1 MKRLPLCRAGDLGA
15 DQPPPRRWL
24 VESLWAERAVG
35 ILGGEPKCG
44 KSLLALDLAVSVA
57 SGTPCL
63 RRFPVDKRGR
73 VLLYAAEDSL
83 PIVRERLDGIAA
95 AAGIGLGSLDLFVI
109 TAPSLRLDTDTD
121 RGRLEETVR
130 IARPRLLVL
139 DPFVRLHSIDE
150 NVAGEVAP
158 LLGYLRRLER
168 TYETAVLLVH
178 HVRKGA
184 AKLRGGQALRGSSEL
199 HAWGD
204 SNLYLRRRGDSLR
217 LSVEHRAAAAFDDLS
232 LGFPSAGRPLALEI
246 VDEPAAQP
254 QSQNAE
260 PMTATPHQRV
270 YDALAA
276 ASEPLALAE
285 LRNAC
290 RIRTSTLC
298 SILTALTAEGT
309 ISKTN
314 SGYAVIR

>member
-1 MKRLPLCRAGDLGA
+1 MKRLPLCRAADLGA
-15 DQPPPRRWL
+15 DAPPPRRWL

-63 RRFPVDKRGR
+63 RRFAVEQPGR

-83 PIVRERLDGIAA
+83 PIVRERLCGIAS
-95 AAGIGLGSLDLFVI
+95 AAGTALGSLDLFVI
-109 TAPSLRLDTDTD
+109 TAPSLRLDTETD

-130 IARPRLLVL
+130 ITRPRLLVL

-150 NVAGEVAP
+150 NAAGEVAP
-158 LLGYLRRLER
+158 LLGFLRRLER

-184 AKLRGGQALRGSSEL
+184 AKLRGGQALRGTSEL

-204 SNLYLRRRGDSLR
+204 SNLYLRRRADTLR
-217 LSVEHRAAAAFDDLS
+217 LAVEHRAARAFDDLF
-232 LGFPSAGRPLALEI
+232 LGFPAAGHPLALQI
-246 VDEPAAQP
+246 IDEHLTEPLTPAATSAAP
-254 QSQNAE
+254 E
-260 PMTATPHQRV
+260 QRV
-270 YDALAA
+270 YAALAA
-276 ASEPLALAE
+276 ASQPLALAE

-298 SILTALTAEGT
+298 SILTSLTAEGT
-309 ISKTN
+309 ILKT
-314 SGYAVIR
+314 SAGYSVIR

>member
-1 MKRLPLCRAGDLGA
+1 MKRLPLCRAADLLA
-15 DQPPPRRWL
+15 DAAPPRRWL

-44 KSLLALDLAVSVA
+44 KSLLALDVAVAVA

-63 RRFPVDKRGR
+63 RRFAVAQRGR
-73 VLLYAAEDSL
+73 VLLYAAEDAL
-83 PIVRERLDGIAA
+83 PIVRERLEGIAA
-95 AAGIGLGSLDLFVI
+95 AAGTGLGSLDLFVI
-109 TAPSLRLDTDTD
+109 TAPTLRLDTETD
-121 RGRLEETVR
+121 RARLEETVR
-130 IARPRLLVL
+130 VARPRLLVL
-139 DPFVRLHSIDE
+139 DPFVRLHAIDE
-150 NVAGEVAP
+150 NAAGEVAP

-204 SNLYLRRRGDSLR
+204 SNLYLRRRGDTVR
-217 LSVEHRAAAAFDDLS
+217 LSVEHRAAASFDDLF
-232 LGFPSAGRPLALEI
+232 LGFPAAGRPLALE
-246 VDEPAAQP
+246 VVGAPAAEP
-254 QSQNAE
+254 QSAAATT
-260 PMTATPHQRV
+260 TAAAPHQRV

-276 ASEPLALAE
+276 ASQPLALAE
-285 LRNAC
+285 LRTAC

-298 SILTALTAEGT
+298 AILSTLTAEGT
-309 ISKTN
+309 IRKTN
-314 SGYAVIR
+314 GGYAVVS

>member
-1 MKRLPLCRAGDLGA
+1 MSRLPLCRAGDLGR
-15 DQPPPRRWL
+15 DSPPHRRWL

-44 KSLLALDLAVSVA
+44 KSLLALDIAVAVA

-63 RRFPVDKRGR
+63 RRFAVEKRGR

-83 PIVRERLDGIAA
+83 PVVRERLDGIAA
-95 AAGIGLGSLDLFVI
+95 TAGTTLAALDLFVI
-109 TAPSLRLDTDTD
+109 TAATLRLDTQTD
-121 RGRLEETVR
+121 RRLLEQTVR
-130 IARPRLLVL
+130 QARPRLLVL
-139 DPFVRLHSIDE
+139 DPFVRLHAIDE
-150 NVAGEVAP
+150 NAAGEVAP

-184 AKLRGGQALRGSSEL
+184 AKLRPGQALRGSSEL

-204 SNLYLRRRGDSLR
+204 SNLYLRRRGETLR
-217 LSVEHRAAAAFDDLS
+217 LAVEHRAAPGLDDLF
-232 LGFPSAGRPLALEI
+232 LRLPAAGAPLALQI
-246 VDEPAAQP
+246 LDEPTQE
-254 QSQNAE
+254 SVDVE
-260 PMTATPHQRV
+260 PSTATPHQRV
-270 YDALAA
+270 YAALVAA
-276 ASEPLALAE
+276 NAPLPLSD

-298 SILTALTAEGT
+298 SILNALTSEGT
-309 ISKTN
+309 IRKTAA
-314 SGYAVIR
+314 GYTVIR

>member
-1 MKRLPLCRAGDLGA
+1 MKRLPLCRAADLGA
-15 DQPPPRRWL
+15 DSPPPRRWL

-63 RRFPVDKRGR
+63 RRFATAERGR

-83 PIVRERLDGIAA
+83 PVVRERLDGIAA
-95 AAGIGLGSLDLFVI
+95 AAGVGLGSLDLFVI
-109 TAPSLRLDTDTD
+109 TAPSLRLDTETD
-121 RGRLEETVR
+121 RDRLEETVR
-130 IARPRLLVL
+130 QARPRLLVL

-150 NVAGEVAP
+150 NAAGEVAP
-158 LLGYLRRLER
+158 LLGFLRRLER

-184 AKLRGGQALRGSSEL
+184 GKLRGGQALRGSSEL

-204 SNLYLRRRGDSLR
+204 SNLYLRRRGDTLR
-217 LSVEHRAAAAFDDLS
+217 LGVEHRAAAAFDDLF
-232 LGFPSAGRPLALEI
+232 LRFPAAGRALALEI
-246 VDEPAAQP
+246 AEEPAAEPPGAQP
-254 QSQNAE
+254 MIA
-260 PMTATPHQRV
+260 TAHQRV

-276 ASEPLALAE
+276 APEPLALAD

-298 SILTALTAEGT
+298 AILTALTAEGT
-309 ISKTN
+309 IRKTN
-314 SGYAVIR
+314 RGYAVTR